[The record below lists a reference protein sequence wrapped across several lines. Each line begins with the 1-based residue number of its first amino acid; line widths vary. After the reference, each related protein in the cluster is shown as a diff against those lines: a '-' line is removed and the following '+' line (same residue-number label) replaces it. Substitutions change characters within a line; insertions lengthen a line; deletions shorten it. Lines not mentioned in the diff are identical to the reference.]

1 MNALQLSAEAQSLLD
16 AHLDAVERVLLD
28 AGLARSERQAI
39 CDEIQAQARD
49 MLEARGAAPP
59 TVEDM
64 RAVLIT
70 MDPPE
75 SYSESALPMAPKVPA
90 EPTCLH
96 PAALWSVILPVAAFL
111 LMLLSF
117 GPKGE
122 GAGLTFLGA
131 AALIAVAL
139 GVASI
144 VAIRRQPHC
153 FRGVGLAVSGICFLP
168 SVLLVTLSIHQ
179 WGPQV
184 YWMTM
189 ADSIRREQETSS
201 RDSMRAALRAEI
213 EALDTQLNSEPAPDR
228 REEIENYLAESRD
241 RQAKMEQHFNATPIE
256 RLSGWDQQLIRNR
269 HIVEALS
276 NLLVLV
282 PVLCLILLGHWLIYR
297 FSRPPLSSLR
307 VTDESVAENGRRLH
321 QP

>member
-1 MNALQLSAEAQSLLD
+1 MNALQLPAEAQSLLD

-28 AGLARSERQAI
+28 AGLSRSERQAI

-49 MLEARGAAPP
+49 MLEARGGAAP
-59 TVEDM
+59 TMEDVG
-64 RAVLIT
+64 AVLAA
-70 MDPPE
+70 MDPPD
-75 SYSESALPMAPKVPA
+75 SYRESAVPTAPKVSV
-90 EPTCLH
+90 EPTRLH
-96 PAALWSVILPVAAFL
+96 PAALWSVILPAAAFL
-111 LMLLSF
+111 LMFLPF
-117 GPKGE
+117 GPSGE

-144 VAIRRQPHC
+144 VAIRREPLRW
-153 FRGVGLAVSGICFLP
+153 RGVGLAVSGISFLP
-168 SVLLVTLSIHQ
+168 SVLLVTLSIYQ

-189 ADSIRREQETSS
+189 ADSIRREQETSR
-201 RDSMRAALRAEI
+201 RDSMRAALRGEI
-213 EALDTQLNSEPAPDR
+213 EALETQLNSEPAPDR

-241 RQAKMEQHFNATPIE
+241 RQAKMEQHLDATPIE

-269 HIVEALS
+269 HIVEAIS

-282 PVLCLILLGHWLIYR
+282 PVICLILLGHWLIYR
-297 FSRPPLSSLR
+297 FSRPPIR
-307 VTDESVAENGRRLH
+307 H
-321 QP
+321 